1 MKKHIVTAV
10 EPVFLSPLA
19 DQLIGFRQVSALT
32 ILQHLFTSYGAI
44 DKINLEE
51 NAVKMMGTY
60 DPAESLSRIIEQLEK
75 GGEFAGSG
83 GQKISND
90 MMMSKGIT
98 LLARTVILNYDIIE
112 WRQQSANLKTWEKY
126 KLFSHRA
133 YREQKRAVTT
143 TGKGGYTAKV
153 QNIYGAPPPSTE
165 ENNEAIEDIQTIVQ
179 GMQTQ
184 GYNLEGLAQANAV
197 LTIPNSAVMAQ
208 LAHMTVTMN
217 TMLAQLKTLP

>member
-1 MKKHIVTAV
+1 
-10 EPVFLSPLA
+10 
-19 DQLIGFRQVSALT
+19 
-32 ILQHLFTSYGAI
+32 
-44 DKINLEE
+44 
-51 NAVKMMGTY
+51 
-60 DPAESLSRIIEQLEK
+60 
-75 GGEFAGSG
+75 
-83 GQKISND
+83 
-90 MMMSKGIT
+90 MMSKGIA

-217 TMLAQLKTLP
+217 TMLAQLKTLPSEKNNQARTNRKFYCWSCGGNFTHGRKTCSEKKTGYQEEVYYKKGWAAVKREVNDGWGE